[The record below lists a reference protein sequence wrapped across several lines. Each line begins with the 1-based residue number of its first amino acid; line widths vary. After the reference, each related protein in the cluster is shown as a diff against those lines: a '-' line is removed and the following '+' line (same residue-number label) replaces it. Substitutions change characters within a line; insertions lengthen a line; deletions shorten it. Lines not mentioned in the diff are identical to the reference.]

1 LKNTAE
7 NIVQTIKDYRAK
19 DGLRIDTDHVI
30 KWVSQFDEA
39 DQSFLLDELL
49 HILKQTYF
57 SEQRTLD
64 SIFTFFARLTKDLKY
79 KSPVALLSNT
89 YFISSQE
96 TEKSQPEILNLLYA
110 NLYQKYGIDRKYIGS
125 QSKKVVIYLDDV
137 LATGKT
143 TFRDLKKFLENKSK
157 DDTNTLYADLL
168 KTAKFDLVVYT
179 VCRHSWGG
187 ANVDFRIKQAF
198 GEPVRK
204 RIKYYCTFEVENHVT
219 AYNQKYN
226 CVYPVNPNSDFVNEY
241 FERIDT
247 GKHSKHEKYAFR
259 KNHLPKQETFFTSP
273 ANRIRYENILLLKGI
288 EILNK
293 VDTLNVKSIRPLG
306 YTVKSH
312 KTLGLGT
319 QFFTWRNIPNN
330 TPLVFWWENHGWYP
344 LFPVKNRG
352 QKGSKVM
359 TLFDGL

>member
-1 LKNTAE
+1 VART
-7 NIVQTIKDYRAK
+7 
-19 DGLRIDTDHVI
+19 
-30 KWVSQFDEA
+30 QFPHPR
-39 DQSFLLDELL
+39 
-49 HILKQTYF
+49 HI
-57 SEQRTLD
+57 
-64 SIFTFFARLTKDLKY
+64 
-79 KSPVALLSNT
+79 
-89 YFISSQE
+89 
-96 TEKSQPEILNLLYA
+96 
-110 NLYQKYGIDRKYIGS
+110 
-125 QSKKVVIYLDDV
+125 
-137 LATGKT
+137 KT
-143 TFRDLKKFLENKSK
+143 TFRDLKEFLENKSK

-168 KTAKFDLVVYT
+168 KTAKFDLVVYM

-187 ANVDFRIKQAF
+187 VNVDFRIKQAF
-198 GEPVRK
+198 GELARK
-204 RIKYYCTFEVENHVT
+204 RIKYYCTFEVENHVM

-226 CVYPVNPNSDFVNEY
+226 CVYPVNPNSDLVNEY
-241 FERIDT
+241 FERIDA
-247 GKHSKHEKYAFR
+247 GEYLKHEKYAFR
-259 KNHLPKQETFFTSP
+259 KNHLSKQETFFTSP

-330 TPLVFWWENHGWYP
+330 TPLVFWWENHGWHP

>member
-1 LKNTAE
+1 MKSTAE
-7 NIVQTIKDYRAK
+7 NIVQIIKDYRAK

-30 KWVSQFDEA
+30 KWVSQFDQA

-57 SEQRTLD
+57 SEQGTLD
-64 SIFTFFARLTKDLKY
+64 SIFTFFTRLTKDLKY
-79 KSPVALLSNT
+79 KSPVALLSNAF
-89 YFISSQE
+89 FISSQE
-96 TEKSQPEILNLLYA
+96 KEKSQTEILNLLYE
-110 NLYQKYGIDRKYIGS
+110 NLYSKYGIGKEHIGS

-143 TFRDLKKFLENKSK
+143 TFRDLKKFLDNKSK
-157 DDTNTLYADLL
+157 DGTTYADLL
-168 KTAKFDLVVYT
+168 KTGKFDLVVYT
-179 VCRHSWGG
+179 VCRHTWGD
-187 ANVDFRIKQAF
+187 ANIDFQIKQTF
-198 GEPVRK
+198 GEAVRK
-204 RIKYYCTFEVENHVT
+204 RIKYYDTFTVENHVT

-226 CVYPVNPNSDFVNEY
+226 CVYPVNPNNDLVNQY

-247 GKHSKHEKYAFR
+247 GEYSKHEKYAFR
-259 KNHLPKQETFFTSP
+259 KSNLPTQETFFTSP

-293 VDTLNVKSIRPLG
+293 VDTLSVKSIRPLG

-312 KTLGLGT
+312 KTFGLGT

-330 TPLVFWWENHGWYP
+330 TPLVFWWENHGWHP
-344 LFPVKNRG
+344 LFSVKNRG
-352 QKGSKVM
+352 QKGSKIM
-359 TLFDGL
+359 TLFD